1 MTLILRSVC
10 TRTHIFGS
18 HRLYHR
24 QKRLIVG
31 VDPKS
36 KTSPNRILSR
46 YSSRGLINI
55 TIWNDDDYFHHHKPK
70 GRSSTFVY
78 IRRQEQFYL
87 SCLRTIQSEQ
97 QRERAGRDKANEKQP
112 KPIWVALIDTDEYI
126 TVNND
131 AQRKVQMPK
140 VVKGQLKTPTLY
152 SMLTNPL
159 NLNLNDRTSTPCL
172 PMFRL
177 QMATTEQLVE
187 HEYDGAPT
195 FHTIEEEVQRFVPSM
210 SSNNLTSTNHRKS
223 PLWNGADFMTL
234 RYRYTR
240 NPAEPKLHLKSKH
253 AVDVSRIKTID
264 IGYDSGNGN
273 PHRPIRFTARRRYK
287 SRISQ
292 NSGNWNFQ
300 YEESSDVC
308 PKRNAYQRYSTSPYI
323 VLHYPGTYEQFSY
336 RNAYDERNV
345 RSRERYDEH
354 KYTYEYYPTTV
365 VEEDTHGDGSETHT
379 IPNIRSWLQP
389 FVEQVGVEVAQ
400 ELLQGVGQVE
410 I

>member
-1 MTLILRSVC
+1 M
-10 TRTHIFGS
+10 
-18 HRLYHR
+18 
-24 QKRLIVG
+24 
-31 VDPKS
+31 
-36 KTSPNRILSR
+36 
-46 YSSRGLINI
+46 NI
-55 TIWNDDDYFHHHKPK
+55 TVWNDDDYFHHHKPK
-70 GRSSTFVY
+70 SRSSTFVY
-78 IRRQEQFYL
+78 IRRQEQFNL
-87 SCLRTIQSEQ
+87 SCLRTIQYER
-97 QRERAGRDKANEKQP
+97 QREASRMANTKKQS

-131 AQRKVQMPK
+131 AQRKVEMPR
-140 VVKGQLKTPTLY
+140 VVTGQPKMPTLY
-152 SMLTNPL
+152 SMLTNPQ

-177 QMATTEQLVE
+177 QMATTEQLVQ

-210 SSNNLTSTNHRKS
+210 SDNNSTGTNNKNMV
-223 PLWNGADFMTL
+223 LWNGTDFMTL

-240 NPAEPKLHLKSKH
+240 NPAESKLHLKSKH
-253 AVDVSRIKTID
+253 IVDISRIKTID

-273 PHRPIRFTARRRYK
+273 PHRPIRFTARRRHE
-287 SRISQ
+287 SRPSQ

-300 YEESSDVC
+300 YEESNDVC

-345 RSRERYDEH
+345 RSRARYDEH
-354 KYTYEYYPTTV
+354 KYTYEYYPTA
-365 VEEDTHGDGSETHT
+365 VEEDAHGDGGDETHT
-379 IPNIRSWLQP
+379 MPNIRSWLQP
-389 FVEQVGVEVAQ
+389 FVEQVGIEVAQ
-400 ELLQGVGQVE
+400 ELLQGVGQIE